1 MHYEPHTVVARTVVD
16 SGCSCSMFGVSPCV
30 APARDS
36 RTTLPWSAGR
46 ACGARQR
53 VHRVRVHKRRRW
65 SRVVMRTC
73 LWRALTPS
81 SSTRGAQKTDSNTW
95 HLKKLE
101 NVLWKSTVKNEA
113 FRIQYSVLYCFDKQN
128 QGFGQKSGFTGSL
141 QVLSPVTKS
150 CMSAVT
156 SIDAVTCSVF
166 FSTKVCFTFT
176 FIESLA
182 GFREFWIVRCPW
194 RVWHYE

>member
-1 MHYEPHTVVARTVVD
+1 MVSGPGVWREAARASCPSAQAPTLVASGDAHLPLARLDPKLLHT
-16 SGCSCSMFGVSPCV
+16 GCSEDRFKHM
-30 APARDS
+30 ALEKTR
-36 RTTLPWSAGR
+36 
-46 ACGARQR
+46 
-53 VHRVRVHKRRRW
+53 KRGGNR
-65 SRVVMRTC
+65 
-73 LWRALTPS
+73 
-81 SSTRGAQKTDSNTW
+81 
-95 HLKKLE
+95 
-101 NVLWKSTVKNEA
+101 TVKNEA

-176 FIESLA
+176 
-182 GFREFWIVRCPW
+182 
-194 RVWHYE
+194 